1 MTGLQMFIHFP
12 CHITTVGNCFFTLLF
27 NEEDEFNFK
36 QNRNTEAIHKELEES
51 LNMETQQNSPNT

>member
-1 MTGLQMFIHFP
+1 MFIHFP